1 MRRVLILGANGL
13 LGQAMQKRFVPKHHV
28 FAGSLEQNNFLT
40 ELDAFYIQVDLTS
53 RAQVRELII
62 KADPEII
69 INAAAFTNV
78 DLCEDEREKCWGGN
92 VLAVE
97 NILEAPYL
105 KKPIFVQIS
114 TDYVFDGETGAYSEI
129 DKPNPRGD
137 YARSKMAAENIVS
150 ASAFEYII
158 ARTQVLYGN
167 GKNIRPNFVT
177 WLIHSLKEKKQVQV
191 VNDQIGSPTYAADVA
206 EAVHRLLDK
215 QAYGLFHVSGPDSIS
230 RYDFALKI
238 AEIFNLDSALIKEIT
253 SENLVQKAPRPM
265 NSSFVIDKLYNN
277 LSWQPQ
283 NVEQALAFLKTELEK
298 GND

>member
-1 MRRVLILGANGL
+1 
-13 LGQAMQKRFVPKHHV
+13 
-28 FAGSLEQNNFLT
+28 
-40 ELDAFYIQVDLTS
+40 
-53 RAQVRELII
+53 
-62 KADPEII
+62 
-69 INAAAFTNV
+69 
-78 DLCEDEREKCWGGN
+78 

-150 ASAFEYII
+150 ASAFEFII
-158 ARTQVLYGN
+158 ARTQVLYGKGIN
-167 GKNIRPNFVT
+167 TRLNFVT
-177 WLIHSLKEKKQVQV
+177 WLIQSLKEKKQVQV

-206 EAVHRLLDK
+206 EAVYRLLDN
-215 QAYGLFHVSGPDSIS
+215 QTYGLFHVSSPDSIS

-238 AEIFNLDSALIKEIT
+238 AEIFNLDNTLIEEIT
-253 SENLVQKAPRPM
+253 SENFVQKAPRPM

-277 LSWQPQ
+277 LNWQPQ
-283 NVEQALAFLKTELEK
+283 NVEQALMLLKTELEK
-298 GND
+298 ENG